1 MASQYTRGGMEIDG
15 QQSTFSS
22 VIKAGVSSSLV
33 LAYSIVFLTFAFAT
47 GSGWFTAIGVA
58 LAVGIVGGVVMK
70 QGPWYWLFYRVSD
83 RVCGG
88 YRSGHFGLCRLARR
102 RLTNFIFAHLRD
114 SRIVTV

>member
-70 QGPWYWLFYRVSD
+70 QGPWYWLFTAFLTVFAG
-83 RVCGG
+83 VI
-88 YRSGHFGLCRLARR
+88 GLA
-102 RLTNFIFAHLRD
+102 ISVFAG
-114 SRIVTV
+114 